1 MPDKKPKKT
10 TDQEIKDVSAGAAF
24 EPETAPSGPGGG
36 GGGGQQDPS
45 WQSQNVDDVDA
56 SNVDAGAAEPKDIG
70 PSGPGGGG
78 SDGGPDFQQ
87 IDPQNIDAG
96 ADRPRDYSASG
107 PGGGDSSDDP
117 GQSFQPQ
124 QINPDNV
131 DAGAAQPMDI
141 SSGGGG
147 GGGGPDSQSSPLFTP
162 TPTVKPDFSQ
172 IDEGEASD
180 IAAGATAPPDLGP
193 DSGEDDPGNPS
204 VPSIKVKVQDTDLIG
219 GPPNADG

>member
-45 WQSQNVDDVDA
+45 WQSQNVD
-56 SNVDAGAAEPKDIG
+56 
-70 PSGPGGGG
+70 
-78 SDGGPDFQQ
+78 Q